1 MAPNVILYGASWCPD
16 CDPVKRFLIEHEI
29 DFQYVDIDQDAGAA
43 DVVVKLSGGRTIPVL
58 VLPGRVLVN
67 PDPAALA
74 AAFAVAPALPEPI
87 YDVVIVGAGVA
98 GLSTAIYTTRERLTT
113 LILEKGVP
121 GGQILTTS
129 AVENYPGFPEPIS
142 GFDLTDRLVT
152 QARRFGAE
160 ILDRHEVIKIEPRH
174 DSFDLTVTN
183 SDDQTKHFLAR
194 AVILVPGSNYKRL
207 NVPGEQELTGR
218 GVSYCG
224 TCDAPFYRGKHVV
237 AVGGGN
243 SAVDEGLHLLKFVD
257 RLTIVHNRDELAAQP
272 FLIEELMKQKDRV
285 TILSRT
291 TVARIEGPDRVT
303 GVVLKD
309 LATGAERPYPCDGVF
324 VWIGLRP
331 NTDFLRPLVETDAEG
346 FILADDCTMA
356 TAVPG
361 LYAAGDCR
369 AGSKKQLATA
379 SGEGV
384 IAALVAAD
392 YLKKQK
398 TAARK

>member
-43 DVVVKLSGGRTIPVL
+43 AEVVRLSGGGKTIPVL
-58 VLPGRVLVN
+58 ALPGRVLVN
-67 PDPAALA
+67 PDSAALA
-74 AAFAVAPALPEPI
+74 AAFPVAPAAEVPI
-87 YDVVIVGAGVA
+87 FDIVIVGAGVA

-113 LILEKGVP
+113 LVLEKAVP

-152 QARRFGAE
+152 QARRFGAK
-160 ILDRHEVIKIEPRH
+160 ILDRHEVKKIEPRH
-174 DSFDLTVTN
+174 DAFDLVVEA
-183 SDDQTKHFLAR
+183 DDRTEHFLAR

-207 NVPGEQELTGR
+207 HVPGEQELTGR

-272 FLIEELMKQKDRV
+272 FLIEELLKHKDRV
-285 TILSRT
+285 TILPRT
-291 TVARIEGPDRVT
+291 TVARIDGPDRVS

-309 LATGAERPYPCDGVF
+309 IATGMERPYPCDGVF

-346 FILADDCTMA
+346 FILADDVTMA

-379 SGEGV
+379 AGEGV

-398 TAARK
+398 TAAR